1 MCIAAV
7 NQINEAASTARVPSR
22 EARSDA
28 GADVPAPMPSGPAQT
43 VDNPMSALLQKLESG
58 ELGDQLLSFDVLIVA
73 FRRKMLLDA
82 CMAAPGSAAQS

>member
-1 MCIAAV
+1 V

-28 GADVPAPMPSGPAQT
+28 GADVPAPLPSAPALQT